1 MCKETYRPRNHAS
14 SDNDKN
20 TASEFRLFK
29 VTNTVQ
35 NCCNSEFIIYK
46 YISLILPLS
55 LTGYLEN
62 GLTHIAIP
70 KLWLNK

>member
-1 MCKETYRPRNHAS
+1 MCKETYRPKNYAS
-14 SDNDKN
+14 FDNDRN
-20 TASEFRLFK
+20 TASEFRIFN
-29 VTNTVQ
+29 VTNMVQ
-35 NCCNSEFIIYK
+35 NRCNSEFIIYK

-55 LTGYLEN
+55 LIGFLEN

>member
-1 MCKETYRPRNHAS
+1 MCKETYRPKNHAS

-20 TASEFRLFK
+20 TASEFRISK
-29 VTNTVQ
+29 VANMVQ
-35 NCCNSEFIIYK
+35 NRCNSEFVINK

-62 GLTHIAIP
+62 GLTHTAIP